1 MPASEDRPISEF
13 PIALQLT
20 NRALV
25 FLSAPDGLGG
35 YDSVH
40 AELTEIGRIVLETQ
54 YTQDL
59 GNMDVFTAIK
69 NCRVLSGTT
78 TPTSAQGADGQLYV
92 KYQTVSNVDEVVGLY
107 VKLNGEWVEI
117 STGGSGGD
125 VGIECTQAQYDAWEQ
140 AGTLLEDTNYYI
152 TDGQSG
158 GGVVIDDT
166 TASSTTVYSSD
177 KVEDLL
183 SDKQDA
189 TDNSLDTTDKT
200 IVGAINENKSV
211 IGYSYDAYDA
221 TTAYSKDDLCIYNN
235 VLYKAKQATTG
246 NLPTN
251 TTYWEPTSIADEINK
266 LDSGKQDKL
275 SIGEYSAQL
284 NDTLWNGVYYAT
296 IDLSASVVN
305 YGTIINAIVIDE
317 SEFADFS
324 SHTNRPCYCQII
336 ATNTIRIYSPQAS
349 NASNHYVKIRVAFA
363 K

>member
-78 TPTSAQGADGQLYV
+78 NPTSAQGADGQMYV

-166 TASSTTVYSSD
+166 SASRNTVFSSAE
-177 KVEDLL
+177 VEDLL

-200 IVGAINENKSV
+200 IVGAINELKSGLTTTNSKIDYLRSKFYLGNCTTFTFTMPDIRDGGDNFNHMTMV
-211 IGYSYDAYDA
+211 IGNNAFAILCCSYGQSTVSVTSLGSNTITA
-221 TTAYSKDDLCIYNN
+221 TK
-235 VLYKAKQATTG
+235 
-246 NLPTN
+246 
-251 TTYWEPTSIADEINK
+251 
-266 LDSGKQDKL
+266 
-275 SIGEYSAQL
+275 SANSFDVTVKF
-284 NDTLWNGVYYAT
+284 NDTSWG
-296 IDLSASVVN
+296 
-305 YGTIINAIVIDE
+305 G
-317 SEFADFS
+317 
-324 SHTNRPCYCQII
+324 
-336 ATNTIRIYSPQAS
+336 
-349 NASNHYVKIRVAFA
+349 IRVITLD
-363 K
+363 

>member
-1 MPASEDRPISEF
+1 M
-13 PIALQLT
+13 
-20 NRALV
+20 

-78 TPTSAQGADGQLYV
+78 NPTSAQGADGQMYV

-166 TASSTTVYSSD
+166 TASTTTVYSSD

-183 SDKQDA
+183 SDKQNS
-189 TDNSLDTTDKT
+189 TDNSLATTDKT

-211 IGYSYDAYDA
+211 IGYSYDEYDA

-251 TTYWEPTSIADEINK
+251 TTYWEPTSIADEIGRIDTD
-266 LDSGKQDKL
+266 LSGKANKSYVDYSVNLGQGTYNGIYWIVREFYSFYLVEVGGTATTTFNWHTLVSVNNGYAPTMQRKVPISSYDHNYFRG
-275 SIGEYSAQL
+275 SIGF
-284 NDTLWNGVYYAT
+284 NNGNIELKVDEAAYVCGQF
-296 IDLSASVVN
+296 ILPKDLTA
-305 YGTIINAIVIDE
+305 
-317 SEFADFS
+317 
-324 SHTNRPCYCQII
+324 
-336 ATNTIRIYSPQAS
+336 
-349 NASNHYVKIRVAFA
+349 
-363 K
+363 

>member
-1 MPASEDRPISEF
+1 MPASEDRAISDF

-40 AELTEIGRIVLETQ
+40 AELTEIGRIILETQ

-78 TPTSAQGADGQLYV
+78 NPTSAQGADGQMYV

-166 TASSTTVYSSD
+166 TASTTTVYSSD

-183 SDKQDA
+183 GDKQDTLSFHSA
-189 TDNSLDTTDKT
+189 NSSS
-200 IVGAINENKSV
+200 AISV
-211 IGYSYDAYDA
+211 NGTYQIPA
-221 TTAYSKDDLCIYNN
+221 N
-235 VLYKAKQATTG
+235 VLAHTF
-246 NLPTN
+246 
-251 TTYWEPTSIADEINK
+251 
-266 LDSGKQDKL
+266 
-275 SIGEYSAQL
+275 
-284 NDTLWNGVYYAT
+284 
-296 IDLSASVVN
+296 
-305 YGTIINAIVIDE
+305 IVIACRRGGLGNSAMFKTDE
-317 SEFADFS
+317 LLTFDNGFTFLATGGGYCTLKCSNTGLLTVTNIVNMSEPYILV
-324 SHTNRPCYCQII
+324 TGLL
-336 ATNTIRIYSPQAS
+336 
-349 NASNHYVKIRVAFA
+349 
-363 K
+363 